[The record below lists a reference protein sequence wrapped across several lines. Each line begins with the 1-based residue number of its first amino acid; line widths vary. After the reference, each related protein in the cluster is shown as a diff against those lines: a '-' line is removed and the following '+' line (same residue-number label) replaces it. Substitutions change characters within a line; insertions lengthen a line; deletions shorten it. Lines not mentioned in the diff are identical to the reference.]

1 MDQVEADDD
10 KFYGADE
17 ALEAYRS
24 LTDRDRANLAKAARF
39 FAGRGN
45 LASAEELLSEAYIRV
60 TSGRRRWRKGKDF
73 SRFLGGVIKSLASDD
88 MFLTDTHKVQK
99 LDGGYSVVEQ
109 DDLAA
114 VRDESDGTIVVQ
126 KLMVEQMWAHME
138 LHFAGDDE
146 MQLLV
151 MGVQDHLRGQEL
163 EVAVGVDT
171 KRLAALR
178 TRFNRELDKYIAA
191 RSAEERTVA

>member
-10 KFYGADE
+10 EFYSADE
-17 ALEAYRS
+17 ALEAYRT

-39 FAGRGN
+39 LAGRGN
-45 LASAEELLSEAYIRV
+45 LASAHELLNEAYIRV
-60 TSGRRRWRKGKDF
+60 ASGRRRWRKGKDF
-73 SRFLGGVIKSLASDD
+73 SHFLGGVIKSLASDD
-88 MFLTDTHKVQK
+88 MFLADTHKVQK

-109 DDLAA
+109 DDLAT

-126 KLMVEQMWAHME
+126 KLMVEQMWVHME

-151 MGVQDHLRGQEL
+151 MGVQDHLRGREL

-191 RSAEERTVA
+191 RGAEERTVA